1 MSVTDGDGVTIR
13 TTLESVERQTGKRP
27 VALDGPPVPS
37 ELEYLWRWFLDIHA
51 GRTINGMGVSRATH
65 LDLMAWQ
72 WNTGNRLEAWEV
84 KAVNSLGNL
93 YLNVHTEPKPEPKKK
108 KRNG

>member
-1 MSVTDGDGVTIR
+1 
-13 TTLESVERQTGKRP
+13 
-27 VALDGPPVPS
+27 
-37 ELEYLWRWFLDIHA
+37 
-51 GRTINGMGVSRATH
+51 MGVSRATH